1 MIGFPWYCETLVRA
15 GAALSRRKC
24 LYPKRV
30 NVRLEQAAQRSM
42 DHSVPLYATLA
53 VKSLRHDRDIE
64 MALAIS
70 RALMACVQM
79 TLIFKQ

>member
-1 MIGFPWYCETLVRA
+1 M
-15 GAALSRRKC
+15 C
-24 LYPKRV
+24 LYPERV
-30 NVRLEQAAQRSM
+30 NIRLEQAAQRSM

-70 RALMACVQM
+70 CALMACVQM